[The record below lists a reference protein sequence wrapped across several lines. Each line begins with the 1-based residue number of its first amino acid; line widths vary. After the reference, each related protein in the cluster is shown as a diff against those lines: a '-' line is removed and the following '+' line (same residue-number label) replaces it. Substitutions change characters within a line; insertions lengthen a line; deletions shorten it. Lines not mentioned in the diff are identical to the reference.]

1 MEVFLNKDVE
11 KIGLA
16 GEIIQV
22 GDGFARNFLIPKG
35 LAVEITPHNKS
46 QYLAKIRTVKNR
58 KEAIASQLSML
69 GEKINHISLTLK
81 RKMHDN
87 GQLYGA
93 VNAAEIADALSRQGI
108 AINKNQVEFEHIIK
122 SKGSFKVIIKLAP
135 TIKSSLTVTIIGE

>member
-22 GDGFARNFLIPKG
+22 GDGFARNFLIPQG

-69 GEKINHISLTLK
+69 GEKINHISITLK

-93 VNAAEIADALSRQGI
+93 VNATEIADALSTQGI
-108 AINKNQVEFEHIIK
+108 NINKNQVEFEQAIK
-122 SKGSFKVIIKLAP
+122 SKGSFKVTIKLSP
-135 TIKSSLTVTIIGE
+135 TIKSSLTVTIISE